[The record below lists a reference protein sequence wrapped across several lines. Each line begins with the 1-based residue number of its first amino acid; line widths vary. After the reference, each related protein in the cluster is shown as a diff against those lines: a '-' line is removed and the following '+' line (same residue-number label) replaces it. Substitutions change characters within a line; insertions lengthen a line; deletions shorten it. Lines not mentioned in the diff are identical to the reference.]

1 MQKWLT
7 KSPNESGI
15 WTRTHPDPSSFDFAA
30 PVQVPCRITT
40 GVCGTNA
47 VRAVAGS
54 YTGLALMRSICRQ
67 IHHVFGHAPA
77 DSERILLEDYPEVI
91 RHFHGLLAGTINK
104 LASQERQ

>member
-1 MQKWLT
+1 
-7 KSPNESGI
+7 
-15 WTRTHPDPSSFDFAA
+15 
-30 PVQVPCRITT
+30 
-40 GVCGTNA
+40 
-47 VRAVAGS
+47 
-54 YTGLALMRSICRQ
+54 MRSICRQ